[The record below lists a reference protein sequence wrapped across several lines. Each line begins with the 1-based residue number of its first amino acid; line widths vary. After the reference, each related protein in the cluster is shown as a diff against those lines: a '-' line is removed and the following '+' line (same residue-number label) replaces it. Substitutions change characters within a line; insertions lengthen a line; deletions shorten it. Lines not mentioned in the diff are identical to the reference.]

1 MKYLC
6 IHKIIWAILV
16 MGWTLVESIIIYIGC
31 ILYILWNFKLPK
43 NVWCICHTY
52 SDYVVDTSS
61 CPPKIDLKLNS
72 DATVLVTIK
81 RRYKII

>member
-1 MKYLC
+1 MKYLY

-16 MGWTLVESIIIYIGC
+16 IGWTLVESIIIYTFVL
-31 ILYILWNFKLPK
+31 LYVLWNFKLPE
-43 NVWCICHTY
+43 NVWSICHTY

-61 CPPKIDLKLNS
+61 SPSKIDEKIHS
-72 DATVLVTIK
+72 DVTILATIK

>member
-6 IHKIIWAILV
+6 IHKIIWAMLV
-16 MGWTLVESIIIYIGC
+16 IGWTLIESTIICIGC

-43 NVWCICHTY
+43 NVWSICHTY

-61 CPPKIDLKLNS
+61 CPPEINEKNYS
-72 DATVLVTIK
+72 DATILATIK
-81 RRYKII
+81 RRYKFI